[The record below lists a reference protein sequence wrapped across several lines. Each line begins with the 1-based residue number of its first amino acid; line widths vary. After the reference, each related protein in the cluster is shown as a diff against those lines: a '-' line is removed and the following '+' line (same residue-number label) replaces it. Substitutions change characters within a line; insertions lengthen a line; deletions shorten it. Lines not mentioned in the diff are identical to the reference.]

1 MTDRRE
7 RLLRL
12 YKVTD
17 LMLRYHTQKVAELN
31 TRLIDLE
38 KAEAKNINY
47 FNADIPSDLVMS
59 RIHLLRKQRQ
69 SIVEIKLSETAK
81 ANLAGL
87 KLKRIGRLLAKS
99 VALP

>member
-17 LMLRYHTQKVAELN
+17 LMLRYHIQKVAELN

-69 SIVEIKLSETAK
+69 SIVETKLSETAK

-87 KLKRIGRLLAKS
+87 KLKRIGRMLAKS